1 MLTSGFNPPLTGNL
15 LFMAPTTSAATNFP
29 APSQLDPAHSSIQPS
44 PAPTPNSSK
53 GMEIGIAICATILL
67 VSGIMLYLLEILP
80 VRSKGAQPQRNGDPE
95 GSAQSNPTDGT
106 MVRRSRVLV
115 KMTKTHGCLHSPSKP
130 GLSLSAQD
138 GVRAGSRLL
147 RIVGLSFRK
156 DSNILHRPSSSA
168 LTVVTCN
175 SIGSAD
181 NTLETSGES
190 GKPRIAERDDEM
202 ISPVNVEDSKAERER
217 ERDTISLATLET
229 MKFGREDGDS
239 EVYETTGRSL
249 YPLLRQL

>member
-1 MLTSGFNPPLTGNL
+1 M
-15 LFMAPTTSAATNFP
+15 NFA
-29 APSQLDPAHSSIQPS
+29 APSQLDPTHSPIQPT

-67 VSGIMLYLLEILP
+67 VSGIMLYLLKILP

-95 GSAQSNPTDGT
+95 GSAQSNSTDGT

-115 KMTKTHGCLHSPSKP
+115 KVTKTRGCVHALSIP

-138 GVRAGSRLL
+138 GARAGGRLL
-147 RIVGLSFRK
+147 HIFSLSFRN

-175 SIGSAD
+175 SIGSVD
-181 NTLETSGES
+181 NTLETSGGS
-190 GKPRIAERDDEM
+190 GKPRIAERNDER
-202 ISPVNVEDSKAERER
+202 ISPVDIKDPKAERER
-217 ERDTISLATLET
+217 ERDTTSLTTLET

-239 EVYETTGRSL
+239 EIYED
-249 YPLLRQL
+249 